1 MAHDD
6 CFVSLLLFFSSYFDD
21 SFLIISLGRAFL
33 TDMMM
38 ALFMDSG
45 IFGVLLPFLMSSL
58 FGLGVFV
65 IM

>member
-1 MAHDD
+1 MALDD

-38 ALFMDSG
+38 ALFMVSG
-45 IFGVLLPFLMSSL
+45 IFGVLLPF
-58 FGLGVFV
+58 F
-65 IM
+65 